1 MWAAGGL
8 FLFLAAGAVALFA
21 FLSVA
26 AWTGTQAAERKDRDR
41 FALLKT
47 LAENPADNAQ
57 RVLEMLREQE
67 ERERT
72 RKEREDRKGYLVGGA
87 VLLACGL
94 GLSVMVTT
102 LGDKAGMW
110 TIGLIPILIGLVLLA
125 AGVLTKPAR

>member
-1 MWAAGGL
+1 MLAAGGL

-57 RVLEMLREQE
+57 RVLELLREQE

-72 RKEREDRKGYLVGGA
+72 RKEREERRGYLVGGA
-87 VLLACGL
+87 VLLACGT

-110 TIGLIPILIGLVLLA
+110 TIGLIPILIGLVLVSTGL
-125 AGVLTKPAR
+125 LTKPTR